1 MRFFT
6 KKGRV
11 FMNNKFCLFVAVI
24 FIALGGI
31 SSFAQENKPN
41 AAEVL
46 QHYKESLS
54 YLQSVSMKVVV
65 KTSQDEAIGADV
77 NSTIMREFHFV
88 HRRDGKRCEWIGES
102 LFVDSNGIVNRAGSH
117 IIKKIF
123 TGEEYVEVIGPL
135 DGPPWA
141 ASIHKDPQNEVK
153 DLYEA
158 PILAGPLS
166 GGIYASNHKSIA
178 ELLNDSENL
187 HLRQEMENI
196 GGIPCYVLEATTKYG
211 KVTAWVAPDRGYNAL
226 KLVMEKL
233 SSSAPETES
242 WIWIAT
248 LDSVDVQKIDDIFVP
263 VAGHFTHKSRK
274 SDGRVIT
281 SHFKYERSEIEL
293 HPDFKAIGAFVP
305 DIPDGTK
312 VHVKEAPGIRYVW
325 KGGKITPVDDPTFE
339 EIDKTVDNLKKGKQA
354 GN

>member
-6 KKGRV
+6 KKKDIS
-11 FMNNKFCLFVAVI
+11 MNNKFCLFVAVI
-24 FIALGGI
+24 FIVLGGI

-65 KTSQDEAIGADV
+65 KTSQDEAVGADV
-77 NSTIMREFHFV
+77 NSTIMREFHFDY
-88 HRRDGKRCEWIGES
+88 RRDGKRCEWIGES
-102 LFVDSNGIVNRAGSH
+102 LIVDSNGIVNREGSN
-117 IIKKIF
+117 IIKRIF
-123 TGEEYVEVIGPL
+123 TGEEHVEVIGPL

-141 ASIHKDPQNEVK
+141 ASIQKGSYDDELKVNCEDPT
-153 DLYEA
+153 LT
-158 PILAGPLS
+158 GPLNGS
-166 GGIYASNHKSIA
+166 IYGSNHKSIA

-226 KLVMEKL
+226 KWVMEKL

-312 VHVKEAPGIRYVW
+312 VHVEEAPGIRYVW

-339 EIDKTVDNLKKGKQA
+339 EIDKTVDELKKE
-354 GN
+354 